1 MQLLENLKI
10 GEISFDAGNN
20 PVVVRENTE
29 SDKVEI
35 QKKKI
40 LTQWPLSFN
49 RDLCKDNVISLF
61 GDSSIAGFN

>member
-35 QKKKI
+35 QRKKNPYPVVFI
-40 LTQWPLSFN
+40 IQS
-49 RDLCKDNVISLF
+49 
-61 GDSSIAGFN
+61 